1 MRVATVIDSLG
12 LGGAERLLVTLAR
25 AAPHVD
31 LQVTVVTLRDT
42 HSTVVEDGIAAAGAD
57 VIHVGTTWRHQLAD
71 PRRLLRLGGELRRA
85 NVDVVHTHL
94 GTANVLGVVAA
105 RRLSLPVV
113 GTLHNVRVGERGLRV
128 RAEDVALRHADAV
141 VAVGQEVA
149 RTHASALAPRPIT
162 VVPNPVDPQL
172 LAPSRA
178 AAVRAELAGGRAGP
192 ILLDIARLEPQKG
205 HLVLLEALRSV
216 VERWPGVVL
225 ALAGEGSLA
234 GALAARAA
242 ELGLEDNV
250 RLLGPRRD
258 VPDLLAAADLFVSA
272 SHYEGMPLS
281 ILEAMAAG
289 LPVVATA
296 VGDVP
301 TVVDG
306 AGVLVPPDEPASLA
320 SAIHAVVGD
329 PARRR
334 AMGTAGAQVV
344 SRRFDARRWA
354 EQLRSLYERVGAG
367 TRVGIL

>member
-25 AAPHVD
+25 TAPQVD
-31 LQVTVVTLRDT
+31 LDVTVMTLRDT
-42 HSTVVEDGIAAAGAD
+42 HSTVVEDGIAAAGAG
-57 VIHVGTTWRHQLAD
+57 VIHVATTWRHQLVD
-71 PRRLLRLGGELRRA
+71 PRRLLRLAGELRRA

-113 GTLHNVRVGERGLRV
+113 GTLHNVRLGERGLRV
-128 RAEDVALRHADAV
+128 RAQDVALRHADAI
-141 VAVGQEVA
+141 VAVGHEVA
-149 RTHASALAPRPIT
+149 RTHATALAPRPIT

-172 LAPSRA
+172 LAPTRA
-178 AAVRAELAGGRAGP
+178 AAVRGELARGRAGP

-205 HLVLLEALRSV
+205 HVVLLEALRSV
-216 VERWPGVVL
+216 VDHWPDVVL
-225 ALAGEGSLA
+225 ALAGEGSLE
-234 GALAARAA
+234 GALAARVA
-242 ELGLEDNV
+242 ELGLDENV

-301 TVVDG
+301 TLVDG
-306 AGVLVPPDEPASLA
+306 AGVLVPPNEPASLA
-320 SAIHAVVGD
+320 AAIDAIVGD

-334 AMGTAGAQVV
+334 ALGASGAQLV
-344 SRRFDARRWA
+344 SHRYDALRWA
-354 EQLRSLYERVGAG
+354 EQLRAVYERVGAG
-367 TRVGIL
+367 AREGIL